1 MLYRKFFKTLLG
13 THDIQNISVTS
24 PQPGEVRVTGDFI
37 EGSTATGLLI
47 IIYSLT
53 NDSDVQ
59 YITGGSTLQQ
69 PRNVH
74 VSVPGLASGEYGI
87 SVFVVE
93 ENGLPFER
101 VATSPKLVTVET
113 SKIIPS

>member
-1 MLYRKFFKTLLG
+1 M
-13 THDIQNISVTS
+13 
-24 PQPGEVRVTGDFI
+24 TGDFI
-37 EGSTATGLLI
+37 DGSTATGLLI

-53 NDSDVQ
+53 NDSNVH
-59 YITGGSTLQQ
+59 YITRGSTSQQ

-74 VSVPGLASGEYGI
+74 VSVPGLAGGEYGI

>member
-1 MLYRKFFKTLLG
+1 MLP
-13 THDIQNISVTS
+13 S
-24 PQPGEVRVTGDFI
+24 EVRVTGNFI
-37 EGSTATGLLI
+37 DGLTVTEVLL

-53 NDSDVQ
+53 NDYDVH
-59 YITGGSTLQQ
+59 YITGGSTSQQ

-74 VSVPGLASGEYGI
+74 VIVPGLAGGEFGI

-101 VATSPKLVTVET
+101 VATSPKLVAVET
-113 SKIIPS
+113 SKIVLIDDLFNVLSYLKTFR